1 MFGLG
6 ELWEGTDMKRYRY
19 VGSIKI
25 VPLFKVR
32 VSALLSVSCETA
44 SEVSVTETTFST
56 LRNTSMPLLSWKL
69 TAMM

>member
-1 MFGLG
+1 MFGVG

-25 VPLFKVR
+25 GVLLKVK
-32 VSALLSVSCETA
+32 VSALFSVSCNTA

-56 LRNTSMPLLSWKL
+56 LRNTSMPLLS
-69 TAMM
+69 